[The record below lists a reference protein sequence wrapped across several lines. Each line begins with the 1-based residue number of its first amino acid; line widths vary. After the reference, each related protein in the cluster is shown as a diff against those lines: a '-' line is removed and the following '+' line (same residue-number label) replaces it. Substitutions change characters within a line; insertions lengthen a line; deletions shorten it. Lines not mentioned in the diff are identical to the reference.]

1 MKNLSKSEITKV
13 LERAL
18 EEGRKVI
25 PNGHVATYI
34 PQLGTVDPNLLGITM
49 ITKDGEMF
57 TAGDW
62 DTRFTIQSV
71 SKTISLI
78 VALELCGRDA
88 VFNTVGMEP
97 SGEAFNSLVEL
108 DLNSNKPYNP
118 MINSGAIAV
127 ESLIIPKASFSDML
141 LYSKRFC
148 DDPDIALDEVTYN
161 SEMAHSARNR
171 AIAYL
176 LQSKDIIKTDVD
188 DSMVLYTR
196 MCSLSVTSKS
206 LASLA
211 LLLAKGGVSPKTGE
225 RLISA
230 ETCSIVKTIM
240 LTCGMYDGSGEFA
253 VNVGIPTKSGVGGG
267 LLSVV
272 DKELGIGIY
281 GPALDAKG
289 NSIAGKVILKYLAD
303 ELGLHLFS

>member
-1 MKNLSKSEITKV
+1 MKKLEKQEIQRII
-13 LERAL
+13 EDAL
-18 EEGRKVI
+18 VEGKKVI
-25 PNGHVATYI
+25 PDGHVATYI
-34 PQLGTVDPNLLGITM
+34 PQLGTIDPNLLGITVV
-49 ITKDGEMF
+49 TKDGDVF

-78 VALELCGRDA
+78 MALELCGKEQ
-88 VFNTVGMEP
+88 VFATVGMEP

-141 LYSKRFC
+141 ISTKKFC
-148 DDPDIALDEVTYN
+148 DDPDITLDEQTYN
-161 SEMAHSARNR
+161 SEMSHSSRNR

-196 MCSLSVTSKS
+196 MCSLSVTSRS
-206 LASLA
+206 LANLA
-211 LLLAKGGVSPKTGE
+211 LLLAMGGVCPKSGE
-225 RLISA
+225 RLISQ
-230 ETCSIVKTIM
+230 ETCQIVKTIM
-240 LTCGMYDGSGEFA
+240 MTCGMYDGSGEFA
-253 VNVGIPTKSGVGGG
+253 VKVGVPTKSGVGGG

-281 GPALDAKG
+281 GPSLDVKG
-289 NSIAGKVILKYLAD
+289 NSIAGKVMLKYLA
-303 ELGLHLFS
+303 EKMELHLFA